1 MISLTKIRLAFV
13 VEDVDRHGNVRR
25 YFRRK
30 GQPKIRLRGL
40 PGSTEFMNA
49 YQVALSGEGLPYKK
63 TSQRKKQSSVGTLN
77 WLCEAYFACAEF
89 KRLDRRTKRVR
100 RNLLDNL
107 CREHGEKP
115 VRLMELR
122 HVRSIRDERAGRPEA
137 ANAIVKAL
145 RQVFAYGVAAEL
157 VDRNPAKDIP
167 YLKSGSQGFHSW
179 TDDEVH
185 KFEATHPVGSKARL
199 AFALLFYTGQRRS
212 DVVHFGRQHLR
223 DGCINFTQY
232 KNRNRKPILLSI
244 PIIQAL
250 QEIISA
256 SPCGDLTFLVTDF
269 GRPFSAAGFG
279 NKFRF
284 WCNQA
289 GLPHCSAHGLRKAAA
304 ARLAELGAS
313 EHEIM
318 AVTGHQTSKK
328 VARYTR
334 GVRQKVL
341 AERAMARI
349 TRGETANKVS
359 HSCELFK
366 KVGHSRKLND

>member
-1 MISLTKIRLAFV
+1 M
-13 VEDVDRHGNVRR
+13 
-25 YFRRK
+25 
-30 GQPKIRLRGL
+30 
-40 PGSTEFMNA
+40 
-49 YQVALSGEGLPYKK
+49 
-63 TSQRKKQSSVGTLN
+63 
-77 WLCEAYFACAEF
+77 
-89 KRLDRRTKRVR
+89 
-100 RNLLDNL
+100 
-107 CREHGEKP
+107 
-115 VRLMELR
+115 
-122 HVRSIRDERAGRPEA
+122 
-137 ANAIVKAL
+137 
-145 RQVFAYGVAAEL
+145 
-157 VDRNPAKDIP
+157 
-167 YLKSGSQGFHSW
+167 
-179 TDDEVH
+179 H

-244 PIIQAL
+244 PITQAL
-250 QEIISA
+250 QEVISA

-318 AVTGHQTSKK
+318 AVTGHQTSKE

-334 GVRQKVL
+334 AVRQKVL